1 MTCDEVRERLS
12 AFLDE
17 ALAPE
22 ERRRVEAHL
31 ASCADCARELE
42 RLRQTVALLRRVEPA
57 RAPIGFVDR
66 VVAAA
71 RPRPWYRRAAAALF
85 LPLAT
90 KLPTEAVALAMMG
103 LLAVYIFER
112 APDVHRAAQPQAPAG
127 LAADRELGSAPAR
140 APGGAGSTQAAGAPA
155 PQPDRDSLRRDPSR
169 ERRAATPAMDAKLPE
184 TAPPAA
190 SAPVPSA
197 ESTSASPTPPAS
209 VAAPAAPA
217 VPPATPTAPAPQAA
231 PTPPAAPGQPAA
243 KSAAENIAGARA
255 RSATGNLR
263 QAEESDVRLAAPS
276 PQLATKQAAPASQDV
291 IASAVMKDRDVAQRE
306 LVDLIAR
313 VGGTEKQQRREGED
327 TVVEVVVP
335 ALRLGEFAEGL
346 IQIGGWRIEDQRPEL
361 PTRVLMRLRLK

>member
-1 MTCDEVRERLS
+1 MVRILQLS
-12 AFLDE
+12 DVHLS
-17 ALAPE
+17 
-22 ERRRVEAHL
+22 RRPDP
-31 ASCADCARELE
+31 S
-42 RLRQTVALLRRVEPA
+42 
-57 RAPIGFVDR
+57 
-66 VVAAA
+66 
-71 RPRPWYRRAAAALF
+71 
-85 LPLAT
+85 
-90 KLPTEAVALAMMG
+90 PTGPDVGLTRTLEAVTA
-103 LLAVYIFER
+103 E
-112 APDVHRAAQPQAPAG
+112 QA
-127 LAADRELGSAPAR
+127 S
-140 APGGAGSTQAAGAPA
+140 AGAPA